1 MLVGEI
7 MNILQ
12 TQAISKTY
20 RKTKAVSAVSL
31 TIQEGDIYGF
41 IGKNGAGKTTLI
53 RMITGVAEP
62 TSGSFSLFG
71 LTNPKE
77 VIRARSQ
84 IAAVVESPA
93 LHLNLSAYD
102 NLKMQCVLLGI
113 KGNHKEVIEKV
124 LTKVDLLSLLVDRK
138 KKAKNFS
145 LGMRQ
150 RLGIAMALVNNPKF
164 LILDE
169 PNNGLDPEGI
179 KDMRILLQRLNQE
192 DGLTI
197 LVSSHILT
205 ELSKLATRYGFI
217 DKGKLL
223 KEITSDE
230 LAKQSRTALLIQ
242 PSDLQGAIKALK
254 EASINDVEVEGK
266 MLRVYTDFTSSKLV
280 MLLAKASIEV
290 ETIVQVRDDLE
301 TFFMNMIAEAKS

>member
-1 MLVGEI
+1 VKSVIAENLV
-7 MNILQ
+7 
-12 TQAISKTY
+12 KTY
-20 RKTKAVSAVSL
+20 DKGKVRALDGLNLDVE
-31 TIQEGDIYGF
+31 EGTVLSVLGP
-41 IGKNGAGKTTLI
+41 NGAGKTTLI

-71 LTNPKE
+71 LTDPKE

-217 DKGKLL
+217 DKGKLFLL
-223 KEITSDE
+223 KTLLNLSTVSEETS
-230 LAKQSRTALLIQ
+230 
-242 PSDLQGAIKALK
+242 
-254 EASINDVEVEGK
+254 
-266 MLRVYTDFTSSKLV
+266 
-280 MLLAKASIEV
+280 
-290 ETIVQVRDDLE
+290 
-301 TFFMNMIAEAKS
+301 

>member
-1 MLVGEI
+1 MH
-7 MNILQ
+7 ILQ
-12 TQAISKTY
+12 TQSISKTY
-20 RKTKAVSAVSL
+20 KKTKAVQAVSL
-31 TIQEGDIYGF
+31 TIEERDIYGF

-71 LTNPKE
+71 ITDPKA
-77 VIRARSQ
+77 VARARSQ

-113 KGNHKEVIEKV
+113 EGNHKEVIEKV
-124 LTKVDLLSLLVDRK
+124 LKKVDLLSLLVDRK

-179 KDMRILLQRLNQE
+179 KDMRLLLQKLNKE

-205 ELSKLATRYGFI
+205 ELAKLATRYGFI
-217 DKGKLL
+217 DKGRLL
-223 KEITSDE
+223 KEITSEE
-230 LAKQSRTALLIQ
+230 LTKQSRTALLIQ
-242 PSDLQGAIKALK
+242 PDDIQAAKNALK
-254 EASINDVEVEGK
+254 EALITDVEVEGNK
-266 MLRVYTDFTSSKLV
+266 LRVYTELSSSKLIT
-280 MLLAKASIEV
+280 LLAKASIEV
-290 ETIVQVRDDLE
+290 ASIVQVQDDLE

>member
-1 MLVGEI
+1 

-71 LTNPKE
+71 LTDPKE

>member
-1 MLVGEI
+1 MH
-7 MNILQ
+7 ILQ

-20 RKTKAVSAVSL
+20 RKTKAVSAVIL

-71 LTNPKE
+71 LTDPKE

-102 NLKMQCVLLGI
+102 NLKMQCILLGI
-113 KGNHKEVIEKV
+113 EGNHKEVIERV

-179 KDMRILLQRLNQE
+179 KDMRLLLQKLNKE

-205 ELSKLATRYGFI
+205 ELAKLATRYGFI
-217 DKGKLL
+217 DKGRLL
-223 KEITSDE
+223 KEITSEE
-230 LAKQSRTALLIQ
+230 LTKQSRTALLIQ
-242 PSDLQGAIKALK
+242 PDDIQAAKNALK
-254 EASINDVEVEGK
+254 EALITDVEVEGNK
-266 MLRVYTDFTSSKLV
+266 LRVYTELSSSKLIT
-280 MLLAKASIEV
+280 LLAKASIEV
-290 ETIVQVRDDLE
+290 ASIVQVQDDLE

>member
-1 MLVGEI
+1 MH
-7 MNILQ
+7 ILQ
-12 TQAISKTY
+12 TQSISKTY
-20 RKTKAVSAVSL
+20 KKTKAVQAVSL
-31 TIQEGDIYGF
+31 TIEEGDIYGF

-71 LTNPKE
+71 LTDPKE

-102 NLKMQCVLLGI
+102 NLKMQCILLGI

-179 KDMRILLQRLNQE
+179 KDMRLLLQKLNKE

-205 ELSKLATRYGFI
+205 ELAKLATRYGFI

-230 LAKQSRTALLIQ
+230 LVKQSRTALLIQ

-254 EASINDVEVEGK
+254 EASIKDVEVEGK
-266 MLRVYTDFTSSKLV
+266 MLRVYTEFTSSKLV

-290 ETIVQVRDDLE
+290 ETIVQVQDDLE
-301 TFFMNMIAEAKS
+301 TFFMNMITEAKS

>member
-1 MLVGEI
+1 MT
-7 MNILQ
+7 IL
-12 TQAISKTY
+12 KTNDL
-20 RKTKAVSAVSL
+20 RKIYKKTHALDGVNL
-31 TIQEGDIYGF
+31 TIEKGDIYGF

-53 RMITGVAEP
+53 RLITGVAEP

-71 LTNPKE
+71 ETEKHQ
-77 VIRARSQ
+77 VIKARKR

-102 NLKMQCVLLGI
+102 NLKLQCVLLGI
-113 KGNHKEVIEKV
+113 TESHHQVIERT
-124 LTKVDLLSLLVDRK
+124 LAKVDLASLLIDKR

-179 KDMRILLQRLNQE
+179 KDMRLLLQKLNKE

-205 ELSKLATRYGFI
+205 ELAKLATRYGFI
-217 DKGKLL
+217 DKGRLL
-223 KEITSDE
+223 KEITSEE
-230 LAKQSRTALLIQ
+230 LTKQSRTALLIQ
-242 PSDLQGAIKALK
+242 PDDIQAAKNALK
-254 EASINDVEVEGK
+254 EALITDVEVEGNK
-266 MLRVYTDFTSSKLV
+266 LRVYTELSSSKLIT
-280 MLLAKASIEV
+280 LLAKASIEV
-290 ETIVQVRDDLE
+290 ASIVQVQDDLE